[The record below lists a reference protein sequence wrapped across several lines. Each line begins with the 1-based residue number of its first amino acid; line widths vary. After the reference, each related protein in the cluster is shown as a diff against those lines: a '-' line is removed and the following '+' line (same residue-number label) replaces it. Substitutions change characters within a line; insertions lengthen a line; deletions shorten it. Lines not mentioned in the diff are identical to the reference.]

1 MQALQVLLR
10 SLIVFFIRLVKN
22 IFRAMPVLRRL
33 ARALFRRF
41 PVLKRFYLRFMS
53 SIKNRL
59 PWSTRRVADATQQ
72 CVPAKRM
79 LSPRANV
86 IYSDLKQVT
95 HIMRDSKPSGNS
107 VLPNKGSF

>member
-33 ARALFRRF
+33 ARALFLRF
-41 PVLKRFYLRFMS
+41 PILARLYLRFMS

-59 PWSTRRVADATQQ
+59 PWLTMRVVDATQH

-86 IYSDLKQVT
+86 IYNDLKQVMQV
-95 HIMRDSKPSGNS
+95 MRDNESSGDS